1 MLSPNDKKYLLQL
14 ARRTLQ
20 KYYQQEDIL
29 HLNTESLPQSLKQKR
44 GVFVTLTMNG
54 HLRGCI
60 GNILPQKPIYQAVM
74 DNALASAIYDPRFP
88 AVTKTEFPKLK
99 IEISILSPLKKLPR
113 FKTKQQLLN
122 YLEANKPGLL
132 IKKDNKEATFLPQVW
147 EELPNPE
154 DFLRAL
160 CQKAGLDSNEWQ
172 KLDLE
177 IWEYQVDSFKE

>member
-1 MLSPNDKKYLLQL
+1 MLSLDDKKYLLQL

-29 HLNTESLPQSLKQKR
+29 HLNIESLPTSLKKKR
-44 GVFVTLTMNG
+44 GIFVTLTMNS

-74 DNALASAIYDPRFP
+74 DNALASAVYDPRFP

-99 IEISILSPLKKLPR
+99 IEISILSPLKKLPQ
-113 FKTKQQLLN
+113 FETKQQLLSYFN
-122 YLEANKPGLL
+122 EYKPGVL
-132 IKKDNKEATFLPQVW
+132 IKKDSKEATFLPQVW

-154 DFLRAL
+154 DFLQAL

-172 KLDLE
+172 KLDLKM
-177 IWEYQVDSFKE
+177 WEYQVDNFKE